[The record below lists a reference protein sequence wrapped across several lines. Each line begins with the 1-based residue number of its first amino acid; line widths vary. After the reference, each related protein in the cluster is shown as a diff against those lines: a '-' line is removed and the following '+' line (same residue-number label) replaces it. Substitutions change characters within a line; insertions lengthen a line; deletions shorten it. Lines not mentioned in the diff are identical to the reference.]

1 MIDKSSCLYTCN
13 NCLYR
18 AEPGE
23 SWPCV
28 CCSHLGCVKD
38 AHDYWAPGI
47 FTASCKNCCY
57 NDYPWKE
64 DICGKCID
72 LNQWIP
78 VTDPPESMQ
87 THKPYILKDE
97 PKSDPVNHPDH
108 YTCGDIE
115 CKDAIRVA
123 ISGYTDPV
131 DAWRAGN
138 AMKYIWR
145 AALKGHYLEDI
156 KKAIFYLNEIV
167 KEKENNNV

>member
-1 MIDKSSCLYTCN
+1 MTNESKFIHSCN
-13 NCLYR
+13 NCLYKP
-18 AEPGE
+18 EPGD

-28 CCSHLGCVKD
+28 FCSHLGCVKD
-38 AHDYWAPGI
+38 GKNYWAPGI
-47 FTASCKNCCY
+47 FAASCENCLHVGVHLE
-57 NDYPWKE
+57 D
-64 DICGKCID
+64 DICDDCENLSKWSPAIE
-72 LNQWIP
+72 
-78 VTDPPESMQ
+78 PPDSM
-87 THKPYILKDE
+87 K
-97 PKSDPVNHPDH
+97 KSDPVNHPDH

-115 CKDAIRVA
+115 CKEAIRVA

-167 KEKENNNV
+167 NEKENNNGK